1 MIDGK
6 LLIKATAEE
15 LMADVAGNLVDLL
28 RVVRDT
34 GQHIN
39 IALTGGSTGN
49 GVLKAVAEHPQL
61 NEVDWSRVHFWW
73 SDERFVASDSDE
85 RNAGQARADLLNG
98 IPIADTHVHEIA
110 ASDQALDLNDAV
122 AKYATEL
129 AQFGSDERPWPE
141 FDVCLLG
148 VGPDGHVASL
158 FPGRTEMARTD
169 EPVLAVRDSPKP
181 PAERATLAMPVI
193 ASSKQIWLVTTGSEK
208 ALAVRDALAGDQTP
222 AAYLV
227 GLPNSFLFIDQAAA
241 TAPGPA

>member
-6 LLIKATAEE
+6 LLIKATAKE
-15 LMADVAGNLVDLL
+15 LMVDVAGNLVDLL
-28 RVVRDT
+28 RVARDT

-85 RNAGQARADLLNG
+85 RNAGQARVDLLNG
-98 IPIADTHVHEIA
+98 IPIADTHVHDIA

-129 AQFGSDERPWPE
+129 AQFGSDEHPWPE

-158 FPGRTEMARTD
+158 FPGRPEADRTD
-169 EPVLAVRDSPKP
+169 SPVLSVQDAPNP
-181 PAERATLAMPVI
+181 PAERVTLSMPVI

-208 ALAVRDALAGDQTP
+208 APAVRDALAGVGTP
-222 AAYLV
+222 AAFLV
-227 GLPNSFLFIDQAAA
+227 GLPNSFLFTDQAAA